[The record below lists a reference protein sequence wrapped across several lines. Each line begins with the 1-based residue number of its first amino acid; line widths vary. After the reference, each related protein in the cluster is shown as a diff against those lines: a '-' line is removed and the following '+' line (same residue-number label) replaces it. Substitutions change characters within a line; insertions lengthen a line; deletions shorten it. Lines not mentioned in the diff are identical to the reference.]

1 MSPTTPPEN
10 DDTPL
15 TLSREDLYELAWSK
29 PLRELAKDFGI
40 SDVALA
46 KRCRRLGIPVPGRG
60 YWARIDAGQRP
71 YRPKL
76 PSREPQHGDRS
87 ALVAGPSDAAPVEVR
102 ALRRDDDDEV
112 SAASQ
117 RDSAAQ
123 DAAWLDEHIA
133 FENQPENEIHVLP
146 STRKWHPVIKEVREA
161 LEQEAQAMRR
171 SRKSHQQYEKWPAWR
186 KRTESN
192 SDGGKWTWAEPRG
205 QRLWDLHKPS
215 PMRVSLDTYKR
226 ALSILNALALTAT
239 AREFEIRWDKEIGRI
254 TLTGHQVEIQLR
266 ITEEVEDRTRPSRWA
281 HRANELEHYK
291 VPTGILR
298 ISLQADSG
306 TDRQFRD
313 QDALPLESQLNRL
326 FQAIYRSIVRAWKAE
341 RKRAEWQLRAK
352 EQQRLRDEEARIAA
366 ERAQAVA
373 DEHARR
379 RRLRAEANHWAQ
391 SRRIR
396 EYVAHIET
404 VAQEQQPPNESLAR
418 WMEWARQV
426 ARDLDPTDERI
437 SGNDE

>member
-1 MSPTTPPEN
+1 
-10 DDTPL
+10 
-15 TLSREDLYELAWSK
+15 
-29 PLRELAKDFGI
+29 
-40 SDVALA
+40 
-46 KRCRRLGIPVPGRG
+46 
-60 YWARIDAGQRP
+60 
-71 YRPKL
+71 
-76 PSREPQHGDRS
+76 
-87 ALVAGPSDAAPVEVR
+87 
-102 ALRRDDDDEV
+102 
-112 SAASQ
+112 
-117 RDSAAQ
+117 
-123 DAAWLDEHIA
+123 
-133 FENQPENEIHVLP
+133 
-146 STRKWHPVIKEVREA
+146 
-161 LEQEAQAMRR
+161 MRR
-171 SRKSHQQYEKWPAWR
+171 SRKSRQQYEKWPAWR

-226 ALSILNALALTAT
+226 ALSILNTLALAAT
-239 AREFEIRWDKEIGRI
+239 AREFEIRWEKEIERI
-254 TLTGHQVEIQLR
+254 TLTGHRVEIQLR
-266 ITEEVEDRTRPSRWA
+266 ITEEVQDRTRPSRWA

-313 QDALPLESQLNRL
+313 QDALPLESQLNGI

-341 RKRAEWQLRAK
+341 RKRTEWRLRAE

-366 ERAQAVA
+366 ESAQAVA

-396 EYVAHIET
+396 EYVAYIET
-404 VAQEQQPPNESLAR
+404 VAPEQQPPDESLAR

-437 SGNDE
+437 SGNDG